1 MLLLKEQN
9 KHITVLLLPVAV
21 LNGATESDHLSRRSG
36 SASFKVPGFSSFL
49 RSYSKFT
56 PPSDSFADN
65 EKRSTSRYRSVNLCA
80 RVPMA
85 IEHKGSETQSDA
97 IIVLKERLSKFE
109 TVAGRLHGLSYQPKA
124 NDIAI
129 ATTPKAGTTWVQQ
142 ICHQIRCALVAPQ
155 KSMDFEEIS
164 EVVPWIELAHDLG
177 QNLEDEQLPCAT
189 IENLPR
195 FFKTHC
201 WYNHCPRFPKTIVV
215 LRDPCDVLISFYN
228 FFEGWFFESGTIDI
242 ETFADE
248 FWLARGI
255 PDDSRTQNA
264 SYFVHLTSWYEHRH
278 GDESS
283 KILLVFF
290 EDLQDDLEKQIRRIA
305 RFVSNDEN
313 NFDVE
318 DVIQQATSYSSFTFM
333 KQNENKFDE
342 KLTKTGRN
350 EVCGLPKDA
359 GMKKTKIATGKAG
372 SGHSLPESVREKIQ
386 IKWTEVV
393 YPVTECRDY
402 GELRSKHRAEC
413 AR

>member
-1 MLLLKEQN
+1 M
-9 KHITVLLLPVAV
+9 
-21 LNGATESDHLSRRSG
+21 
-36 SASFKVPGFSSFL
+36 
-49 RSYSKFT
+49 
-56 PPSDSFADN
+56 
-65 EKRSTSRYRSVNLCA
+65 
-80 RVPMA
+80 
-85 IEHKGSETQSDA
+85 
-97 IIVLKERLSKFE
+97 
-109 TVAGRLHGLSYQPKA
+109 
-124 NDIAI
+124 
-129 ATTPKAGTTWVQQ
+129 
-142 ICHQIRCALVAPQ
+142 
-155 KSMDFEEIS
+155 
-164 EVVPWIELAHDLG
+164 
-177 QNLEDEQLPCAT
+177 
-189 IENLPR
+189 
-195 FFKTHC
+195 
-201 WYNHCPRFPKTIVV
+201 
-215 LRDPCDVLISFYN
+215 LRDPCDVLVSFYN

-283 KILLVFF
+283 KMLLVFF

-318 DVIQQATSYSSFTFM
+318 DVIQQATSYSSFSFM

-372 SGHSLPESVREKIQ
+372 SGHSLPESVRDKIQ

-393 YPVTECRDY
+393 YPVTGCRDY